1 MINDFL
7 DLLKDDIVSTIE
19 GLIGIAPEVSLKE
32 QTDSIGDLTP
42 PLADIEVEI
51 SGDAT
56 GKIRFLITPQSATA
70 LGDMMLAGEGEEKD
84 SMDEEDLDAI
94 KEIVSNI
101 LGSLS
106 TALTAQP
113 DLPKL
118 SFSVTNA
125 SFKTEE
131 DSDWVANVYKVVYDF
146 AINGKNYDWIVLFD
160 KDIYT
165 KLNSDSSGGD
175 LSSDS
180 AENGNLANSGGG
192 SVHSEFEVE
201 EIKNLK
207 LLLDVKLNLRVRIGS
222 KKMLLKDVI
231 NMDIG
236 SIVELN
242 QLANE
247 PLDLLV
253 DDKKIAEGEVV
264 IVDGNFGIQITSIG
278 TKKERMHALNS

>member
-51 SGDAT
+51 SGDVT
-56 GKIRFLITPQSATA
+56 GKMRFLITPQSATA

-84 SMDEEDLDAI
+84 SMDDEDLDAI

-146 AINGKNYDWIVLFD
+146 AINGKDYDWIVLFD
-160 KDIYT
+160 NDIYT
-165 KLNSDSSGGD
+165 KLNSESTGGD
-175 LSSDS
+175 SSSDS
-180 AENGNLANSGGG
+180 AENNNVANSGGG
-192 SVHSEFEVE
+192 SIHSEFEVE

-207 LLLDVKLNLRVRIGS
+207 LLLDVKLNLRVRIGT

-247 PLDLLV
+247 PLDVLV

-278 TKKERMHALNS
+278 TKKERMNALNS